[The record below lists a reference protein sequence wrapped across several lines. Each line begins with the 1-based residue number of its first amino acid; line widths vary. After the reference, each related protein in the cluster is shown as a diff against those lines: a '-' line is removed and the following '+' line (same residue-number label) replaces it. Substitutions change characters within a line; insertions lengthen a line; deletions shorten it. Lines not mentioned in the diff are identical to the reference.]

1 MSRRKPSWG
10 SFLLL
15 FPALASAGPRVEL
28 VWPTPNTAYLEGKP
42 LDAYVQP
49 TVSGEVTSGLFGC
62 VRSGGV
68 QFHEGVDLKPVS
80 RDKRG
85 EAADDVFATMAGV
98 VRHVNNRP
106 GESSYGRYVVI
117 EHPDLR
123 PAVYTL
129 YAHLGA
135 VATGLKPG
143 DPVARGQVIAT
154 MGRSAGGYAI
164 PKDRA
169 HLHYE
174 IGLMATRQFQS
185 WYSWKKFGSPN
196 EQGLYNGMNLMG
208 VDALDFFNQFR
219 ARRVNTFA
227 DYFAQLPAVARVRIA
242 ARRTPD
248 FVQRYPE
255 LLTAEIPLAGA
266 AGWELK
272 VNATGLPFSWTPL
285 SAADLVGYRT
295 DEVRLFDV
303 DAQALKY
310 FRCKS
315 IAVSR
320 RGEYT
325 PGRDLETM
333 LQLVFGLR

>member
-1 MSRRKPSWG
+1 VIEHS
-10 SFLLL
+10 
-15 FPALASAGPRVEL
+15 
-28 VWPTPNTAYLEGKP
+28 
-42 LDAYVQP
+42 
-49 TVSGEVTSGLFGC
+49 
-62 VRSGGV
+62 
-68 QFHEGVDLKPVS
+68 DLKP
-80 RDKRG
+80 
-85 EAADDVFATMAGV
+85 
-98 VRHVNNRP
+98 
-106 GESSYGRYVVI
+106 
-117 EHPDLR
+117 
-123 PAVYTL
+123 AVYSL
-129 YAHLGA
+129 YAHLSA
-135 VATGLKPG
+135 VTAGLKVG

-174 IGLMATRQFQS
+174 IGLVATRQFQS

-219 ARRVNTFA
+219 ARRVNNFEE
-227 DYFAQLPAVARVRIA
+227 YFAQLPMVARVRIA
-242 ARRTPD
+242 TSQVPD

-255 LLTAEIPLAGA
+255 LLTAEVPMAGV
-266 AGWELK
+266 AGWDIK
-272 VNATGLPFSWTPL
+272 VSATGLPFSWTPL
-285 SAADLVGYRT
+285 KATDVIGFRT
-295 DEVRLFDV
+295 NEIRLSDV
-303 DAQALKY
+303 DANALKR

-320 RGEYT
+320 RGEYQ

>member
-1 MSRRKPSWG
+1 MNGRSFSWIG
-10 SFLLL
+10 LLL
-15 FPALASAGPRVEL
+15 FPAVLAAGPRIEL
-28 VWPTPNTAYLEGKP
+28 VWPTPNTAYIEGKP
-42 LDAYVQP
+42 RDAYLQP
-49 TVSGEVTSGLFGC
+49 TVSGEVESGLFGC
-62 VRSGGV
+62 VRSSGA
-68 QFHEGVDLKPVS
+68 QFHEGLDLKPVS
-80 RDKRG
+80 RDRKG
-85 EAADDVFATMAGV
+85 EPTDEVFATMTGV
-98 VRHVNNRP
+98 VRHVNLRA

-117 EHPDLR
+117 EHPDLK

-129 YAHLGA
+129 YAHLSA
-135 VATGLKPG
+135 VAAGLKAG

-174 IGLMATRQFQS
+174 IGLVATRRFQS
-185 WYSWKKFGSPN
+185 WYDWKKFGSAN

-208 VDALDFFNQFR
+208 VDALDFFNRFR
-219 ARRVNTFA
+219 ARQVNNFEE
-227 DYFAQLPAVARVRIA
+227 YFAQLPAVARVHIA
-242 ARRTPD
+242 TSQVPD

-255 LLTAEIPLAGA
+255 LLTAEVPA
-266 AGWELK
+266 AGVSGWAIK
-272 VNATGLPFSWTPL
+272 INATGLPFSWTPL
-285 SAADLVGYRT
+285 TAAEVIGFRAN
-295 DEVRLFDV
+295 EVRLSEV
-303 DAQALKY
+303 DADALKR

-325 PGRDLETM
+325 AGRDLETM